1 MKWGGK
7 MFTGI
12 IEEVGILEEI
22 ITGNGFGVMKV
33 KCNTVLEDT
42 KIGDSI
48 ATNGVCLTVREKDG
62 FSFSADVMGET
73 LAKTNLGSLK
83 IGDKLNLERALR
95 LSDRLGGHIVSG
107 HIDGIGEIVS
117 IEEKSDGTWFII
129 SASQDVL
136 RYIIYKGS
144 ISIDGI
150 SLTVAYV
157 DKQVFKVS
165 VIPHTLENTILCNKN
180 INSKV
185 NLECDLV
192 GRYIEK
198 LFVQKDESE
207 ENNKNNITMEFLKN
221 NGF

>member
-1 MKWGGK
+1 

-12 IEEVGILEEI
+12 IEEVGTLEEI
-22 ITGNGFGVMKV
+22 ITGNGFGIMKV
-33 KCNTVLEDT
+33 KCSKVLEDT

-48 ATNGVCLTVREKDG
+48 ATNGVCLTVREKDA

-117 IEEKSDGTWFII
+117 IKEENDGIWLTI
-129 SASQDVL
+129 SAPQEVV
-136 RYIIYKGS
+136 RYVIYKGS

-157 DKQVFKVS
+157 DNEVFKVS
-165 VIPHTLENTILCNKN
+165 VIPHTLENTILHNKK

-192 GRYIEK
+192 GRYLEK
-198 LFVQKDESE
+198 LVSLKNEKE
-207 ENNKNNITMEFLKN
+207 ENNKSSITMEFLNN

>member
-1 MKWGGK
+1 MTMRWN

-12 IEEVGILEEI
+12 IEEVGILEDI
-22 ITGNGFGVMKV
+22 ITGNGFGIMKV
-33 KCNTVLEDT
+33 KCSKVLEDA

-48 ATNGVCLTVREKDG
+48 STNGVCLTVREKDA

-117 IEEKSDGTWFII
+117 IKEESDGTWLTI
-129 SASQDVL
+129 SAPQEVL
-136 RYIIYKGS
+136 KYVIYKGS

-157 DKQVFKVS
+157 DNEVFKVS
-165 VIPHTLENTILCNKN
+165 VIPHTLENTILHNKK

-198 LFVQKDESE
+198 LFSPKDEKE
-207 ENNKNNITMEFLKN
+207 ENNKSNITMDFLKN

>member
-1 MKWGGK
+1 

-22 ITGNGFGVMKV
+22 ITGNGFGMMKI
-33 KCNTVLEDT
+33 KCSKVLEDT

-48 ATNGVCLTVREKDG
+48 ATNGVCLTVREKDV
-62 FSFSADVMGET
+62 FSFSSDVMGET

-107 HIDGIGEIVS
+107 HIDGIGEILS
-117 IEEKSDGTWFII
+117 IKEESDGTWLTI
-129 SASQDVL
+129 SAPQEVL
-136 RYIIYKGS
+136 KYVIYKGS

-157 DKQVFKVS
+157 DNEVFKVS
-165 VIPHTLENTILCNKN
+165 VIPHTLKNTILHNKK

-198 LFVQKDESE
+198 LFSPKDEKE
-207 ENNKNNITMEFLKN
+207 ENNKSNISMEFLKN

>member
-1 MKWGGK
+1 

-12 IEEVGILEEI
+12 IEEVGTLEEI

-33 KCNTVLEDT
+33 KCSRVLEDT

-48 ATNGVCLTVREKDG
+48 STNGVCLTVREKDAL
-62 FSFSADVMGET
+62 SFSADVMGET
-73 LAKTNLGSLK
+73 LEKTNLGSLK

-117 IEEKSDGTWFII
+117 IEEKSDGTWFTI

-136 RYIIYKGS
+136 RYVIYKGS

-157 DKQVFKVS
+157 DNQAFKVS
-165 VIPHTLENTILCNKN
+165 VIPHTLENTILCNKK

-198 LFVQKDESE
+198 LFAQKE
-207 ENNKNNITMEFLKN
+207 ENKSNITMEFLKN

>member
-1 MKWGGK
+1 MTMRWN

-12 IEEVGILEEI
+12 IEEVGILEDI
-22 ITGNGFGVMKV
+22 ITGNGFGIMKV
-33 KCNTVLEDT
+33 KCSKVLEDA

-48 ATNGVCLTVREKDG
+48 STNGVCLTVREKDA

-117 IEEKSDGTWFII
+117 IKEESDGTWLTI
-129 SASQDVL
+129 SAPQEVL
-136 RYIIYKGS
+136 KYVIYKGS

-157 DKQVFKVS
+157 DNEVFKVS
-165 VIPHTLENTILCNKN
+165 VIPHTLENTILHNKK

-198 LFVQKDESE
+198 LFSPKDEKQ
-207 ENNKNNITMEFLKN
+207 ENNKSNITMDFLKN